1 MGTVPAHSSALLLF
15 NVLQVGRPGH
25 HPKCSSGAV
34 CDANSSAA
42 GGLQRLVMGLVF
54 HLEC

>member
-1 MGTVPAHSSALLLF
+1 MGTVPVHSSALLLF

-25 HPKCSSGAV
+25 YPKCSSGAV
-34 CDANSSAA
+34 CDANGSAA
-42 GGLQRLVMGLVF
+42 RGLQRLVMGLVF